1 MKKKTPSSISSTQ
14 PNLVLLRHGESLWNK
29 KNIFTG
35 WMDIGLSAEG
45 ERQARRAGRSLRGLH
60 FDRAY
65 TSVLKRAVKT
75 LWLAAEEMDALWLPI
90 EHSWRLNER
99 HYGALQGRSKTQVAK
114 EYGFEQFTK
123 WRRGYS
129 FRPPLAA
136 AGWQTGECLPEA
148 CGLAAH
154 SFPRGESLKDT
165 YQRVL
170 PFWTKQIAPA
180 LARGERVLIAAHGN
194 SLRAIIK
201 HLEGISD
208 TAIAEIEIP
217 TGLPLAYRISKSGKV
232 QAKAYLR

>member
-1 MKKKTPSSISSTQ
+1 MKKPLSLKSKQ

-29 KNIFTG
+29 KGIFTG
-35 WMDIGLSAEG
+35 WMDIGLSATG
-45 ERQARRAGRSLRGLH
+45 ETEAHRAGRLLRGLH
-60 FDRAY
+60 FDRAF

-75 LWLAAEEMDALWLPI
+75 LWIVAEEMDALWLPI

-99 HYGALQGRSKTQVAK
+99 HYGALQGRSKAQVAK

-123 WRRGYS
+123 WRRGYA
-129 FRPPLAA
+129 FRPPLSAP
-136 AGWQTGECLPEA
+136 GWQKGECLPEA
-148 CGLAAH
+148 CLLAAR

-170 PFWTKQIAPA
+170 PFWKERIAPV
-180 LARGERVLIAAHGN
+180 LARGERILIAAHGN

-217 TGLPLAYRISKSGKV
+217 TGVPLAYQVSKAGKV
-232 QAKAYLR
+232 TAKAYLR